1 MAGSSIRC
9 TPSGI
14 VSFTASPTPPSCI
27 ATETRAAQ
35 PRRTANG
42 RASIADSIGFS
53 EKGSSPRTSRGGRD
67 AVREVR
73 NEGTHAD
80 YPALLMP
87 MDAMRS
93 LDILAREIDA
103 LFGS

>member
-1 MAGSSIRC
+1 MGC
-9 TPSGI
+9 
-14 VSFTASPTPPSCI
+14 
-27 ATETRAAQ
+27 
-35 PRRTANG
+35 
-42 RASIADSIGFS
+42 
-53 EKGSSPRTSRGGRD
+53 
-67 AVREVR
+67 VREVR